1 MIHADPAFWASQVL
15 NGLVTGTLLML
26 ITFGL
31 TIIFGILLVV
41 NFAHGSLYALGAYI
55 AATIAMALHQFWL
68 SLIVVPIVVAIL
80 GAAIERF
87 AIRPMRQRTVIMTLL
102 LTFGLALIIDELTR
116 IVWGSAPRA
125 VPVPDLLQGA
135 VALWGLSY
143 PLYRLFI
150 VAIGAL
156 IAFALY
162 LFLEKTDIGT
172 VVRAASSD
180 PEIVQVMGINT
191 SALFTWVFALGCGL
205 AGLSGVIAAPLQTV
219 GPSMGA
225 EIIVDAFVV
234 LVLGGLGSL
243 RGTVLAAL
251 LVGQVRMLGAAV
263 ISEYASVLTFVL
275 MALVLLARPRG
286 LLNLGRLDDGH

>member
-1 MIHADPAFWASQVL
+1 MHGDVAFWVSQVL

-55 AATIAMALHQFWL
+55 AATITAMTQHFWL
-68 SLIVVPIVVAIL
+68 ALVLVPIAVAIVGVL
-80 GAAIERF
+80 IERF

-102 LTFGLALIIDELTR
+102 LTFGLALIIDEVTR
-116 IVWGSAPRA
+116 LIWGAAPRA
-125 VPVPDLLQGA
+125 VPVPELLSGA
-135 VALWGLSY
+135 VSILGFTY

-150 VAIGAL
+150 VALGAAL
-156 IAFALY
+156 ALLLY
-162 LFLEKTDIGT
+162 LFLEKTDLGT
-172 VVRAASSD
+172 VIRAASSD
-180 PEIVQVMGINT
+180 AEIVQVMGINT
-191 SALFTWVFALGCGL
+191 SLLFTCVFALGCGL

-219 GPSMGA
+219 GPSMGTD
-225 EIIVDAFVV
+225 IIVDAFVV

-243 RGTVLAAL
+243 RGTVMAAL

-263 ISEYASVLTFVL
+263 ISEYSSVLTFVL
-275 MALVLLARPRG
+275 MAGVLLVRPRG

>member
-1 MIHADPAFWASQVL
+1 MDVDSAFWVSQVL

-41 NFAHGSLYALGAYI
+41 NFAHGSLYALGAYL
-55 AATIAMALHQFWL
+55 AATITAVTQHFWL
-68 SLIVVPIVVAIL
+68 ALVLVPIVVAVVGVL
-80 GAAIERF
+80 IERF

-102 LTFGLALIIDELTR
+102 LTFGLALIIDEVTR
-116 IVWGSAPRA
+116 LIWGAAPRA
-125 VPVPDLLQGA
+125 VPVPELLSGA
-135 VALWGLSY
+135 ATIFGFTY

-150 VAIGAL
+150 VALGAAL
-156 IAFALY
+156 ALLLY
-162 LFLEKTDIGT
+162 LFLEKTDLGT
-172 VVRAASSD
+172 VIRAASSD
-180 PEIVQVMGINT
+180 AEIVQVMGINT
-191 SALFTWVFALGCGL
+191 SLLFTCVFALGCGL

-219 GPSMGA
+219 GPSMGTD
-225 EIIVDAFVV
+225 IIVDAFVV

-243 RGTVLAAL
+243 RGTVMAAL

-263 ISEYASVLTFVL
+263 ISEYSSVLTFVL
-275 MALVLLARPRG
+275 MAGVLLVRPRG